1 VLPTGLIRI
10 KPASAA
16 IDESQGCHAL
26 DQQRSIAMNRL
37 KDKVA
42 LITGGAAGIGLE
54 TARLFLSEGAKL
66 ALVDL
71 HPAELTQ
78 AADSLGGGD
87 KVLTIAAD
95 VSSVEDSAR
104 YVAETVARFGR
115 IDVFFNNA
123 GIEGK
128 VAPLAAQKIEDF
140 DRVIAVNVRGAFLGL
155 QHVLP
160 VMLAQQAGSVI
171 NMSSIAGLKGSPNL
185 APYITSKHAVVGLT
199 KAAAIEAA
207 VANVRVNS
215 VHPSPV
221 NTRMMRSLE
230 EGFSPGH
237 AAAVKEQ
244 LSATIPLGR
253 YGESDDIAKLVLF
266 LASDDAAF
274 ITGAQFPV
282 DGGMA
287 AG

>member
-1 VLPTGLIRI
+1 M
-10 KPASAA
+10 K
-16 IDESQGCHAL
+16 
-26 DQQRSIAMNRL
+26 RL

-54 TARLFLSEGAKL
+54 TARLFLGVGARV

-71 HPAELTQ
+71 DDDDLSD
-78 AADSLGGGD
+78 AARDLGNPD
-87 KVLTIAAD
+87 DLLTIAAD
-95 VSSVEDSAR
+95 VSSVEDSKR
-104 YVAETVARFGR
+104 YVAQTVEAFGR

-128 VAPLAAQKIEDF
+128 VAPLVDQKIEDF
-140 DRVIAVNVRGAFLGL
+140 DRVLAVNVRGAFLGL

-160 VMLAQQAGSVI
+160 VMIGQKSGSVI
-171 NMSSIAGLKGSPNL
+171 NTSSIAGLKGSPNV

-199 KAAAIEAA
+199 RAAAIEAA
-207 VANVRVNS
+207 GHNVRVNS

-230 EGFSPGH
+230 EGFYPGH
-237 AAAVKEQ
+237 GEEVKQ
-244 LSATIPLGR
+244 QVADSIPLGR
-253 YGESDDIAKLVLF
+253 YGESLDVANLVLF
-266 LASDDAAF
+266 LASDESAF
-274 ITGAQFPV
+274 ITGAQYPV

>member
-1 VLPTGLIRI
+1 M
-10 KPASAA
+10 K
-16 IDESQGCHAL
+16 
-26 DQQRSIAMNRL
+26 RL

-54 TARLFLSEGAKL
+54 TARLFLGEGARV

-71 HPAELTQ
+71 DDDDLSD
-78 AADSLGGGD
+78 AARDLGNPD
-87 KVLTIAAD
+87 DLLTIAAD
-95 VSSVEDSAR
+95 VSSVEDSKR
-104 YVAETVARFGR
+104 YVAQTVEAFGR

-128 VAPLAAQKIEDF
+128 VAPLVDQKIEDF
-140 DRVIAVNVRGAFLGL
+140 DRVLAVNVRGAFLGL

-160 VMLAQQAGSVI
+160 VMIGQKSGSVI
-171 NMSSIAGLKGSPNL
+171 NMSSIAGLKGSPNV

-199 KAAAIEAA
+199 RAAAVEAA
-207 VANVRVNS
+207 AANVRVNS

-230 EGFSPGH
+230 DGFSPGH
-237 AAAVKEQ
+237 GEEVKNQ
-244 LSATIPLGR
+244 LASTIPLGR
-253 YGESDDIAKLVLF
+253 YGESADIANLVLF
-266 LASDDAAF
+266 LASDESAF
-274 ITGAQFPV
+274 ITGAQYPV

-287 AG
+287 AT